1 MKEAKE
7 EEVVENNQENNSGK
21 EETQEEMG
29 FLGHLQELRK
39 RVILAFAGII
49 AGCIIS
55 GVFINQLMEWIL
67 LKPATSVHMNL
78 QNLRPFGQA
87 FLYFKVIFV
96 VGIILAIPFVLYQ
109 LWKFIAPGLYLRE
122 RKWVSKITFFTS
134 LCFFSGVV
142 FSYFVM
148 IPTMLKFAA
157 SFGSSDIQN
166 IIDINEYFSF
176 ISLMMLAS
184 GIVFEMPMISYIL
197 SRVGILTPKFLR
209 RYRRH
214 SIVVILIIAA
224 VLTPTPDPINQLI
237 FAMPL
242 FILYEI
248 SILIS
253 KLAEK
258 RYTDRT
264 KEKNN

>member
-1 MKEAKE
+1 MKE
-7 EEVVENNQENNSGK
+7 EEENKQETNTEQDES
-21 EETQEEMG
+21 QEEMG

-39 RVILAFAGII
+39 RVILAMVGII
-49 AGCIIS
+49 IGCIIS
-55 GVFINQLMEWIL
+55 GVFINQLMDWIL

-96 VGIILAIPFVLYQ
+96 VGIIIAIPFILYQ

-142 FSYFVM
+142 FAYFVM

-157 SFGSSDIQN
+157 SFGSSDIKN

-176 ISLMMLAS
+176 LSLMLLAS
-184 GIVFEMPMISYIL
+184 GIVFEMPMISYVL
-197 SRVGILTPKFLR
+197 SRVGILSPRFLR
-209 RYRRH
+209 KYRRH

-242 FILYEI
+242 FVLYEL

-253 KLAEK
+253 KIAEK
-258 RYTDRT
+258 RYSTEPKN
-264 KEKNN
+264 KEK

>member
-1 MKEAKE
+1 MEENKEDI
-7 EEVVENNQENNSGK
+7 QEDSQK
-21 EETQEEMG
+21 ADEPQEDMG

-39 RVILAFAGII
+39 RVIWAMVGII
-49 AGCIIS
+49 IGCFIS
-55 GVFINQLMEWIL
+55 GVFINQLLEWIL
-67 LKPATSVHMNL
+67 LRPATSVHMNL

-96 VGIILAIPFVLYQ
+96 VGIILAIPFILYQ

-122 RKWVSKITFFTS
+122 RKWVGRITFFTS
-134 LCFFSGVV
+134 LCFFIGVA
-142 FSYFVM
+142 FAYFVM

-157 SFGSSDIQN
+157 NFGSSDIKN

-184 GIVFEMPMISYIL
+184 GLIFEMPMISYVL
-197 SRVGILTPKFLR
+197 SRVGILSPKFLR
-209 RYRRH
+209 KYRRH

-224 VLTPTPDPINQLI
+224 VLTPTPDPINQII

-242 FILYEI
+242 FVLYEI
-248 SILIS
+248 SIFIS

-258 RYTDRT
+258 RYTT
-264 KEKNN
+264 EPKT